1 MFMTTCPRIFSIV
14 SSAYIPER
22 HVEIPYHGA
31 ENRRRRKEYLSVLA
45 GLPCID
51 RGDFL
56 PGGFDQAEKRH

>member
-14 SSAYIPER
+14 GSAYIPER
-22 HVEIPYHGA
+22 HFEVACHDA

>member
-1 MFMTTCPRIFSIV
+1 MFTTTYPRVFSIV

-22 HVEIPYHGA
+22 HFEVAHHDA

-51 RGDFL
+51 RVDFL
-56 PGGFDQAEKRH
+56 PGSSDREDKRH